1 MVYSNTFCFYFQP
14 FFSFVDSPYYHVSRF
29 REFDERPTVA
39 EADSTTPEE
48 KEYERPGEVH
58 VGPVGAN
65 VAPDARQPNVPVP
78 RGEQPAPPPNLAQPN
93 PAQPNA
99 AQPYAVV
106 IGQLVQPVEN
116 GNVCMIYADKNPVA
130 PTADENSKEDTGTDQ
145 VDEEAAP
152 PGAKSPTEASAKEEA
167 VKEATPP
174 KGLFT
179 EEKITNSKSTFC
191 FLETADAPPTGDT
204 ENSAIE
210 KEDAAENEETAPGK
224 DTEAFEEDA
233 KPEEEKVEETND
245 KQGVKRARTDSQKD
259 GESPKTDDFYD
270 TDEPE
275 YKKNCTV
282 DGIEDEAPF

>member
-1 MVYSNTFCFYFQP
+1 MS
-14 FFSFVDSPYYHVSRF
+14 
-29 REFDERPTVA
+29 DESEAVFTVPTNPVRTDEQESA
-39 EADSTTPEE
+39 LKAD
-48 KEYERPGEVH
+48 
-58 VGPVGAN
+58 
-65 VAPDARQPNVPVP
+65 
-78 RGEQPAPPPNLAQPN
+78 
-93 PAQPNA
+93 
-99 AQPYAVV
+99 
-106 IGQLVQPVEN
+106 
-116 GNVCMIYADKNPVA
+116 ADKNPVA
-130 PTADENSKEDTGTDQ
+130 PTADENSKEDTGTDR

-174 KGLFT
+174 K
-179 EEKITNSKSTFC
+179 
-191 FLETADAPPTGDT
+191 ETADAPPTGDT

-224 DTEAFEEDA
+224 DTEASEEDA